1 MHPSCSL
8 AFMLSGRHRVPPA
21 SRGRTV
27 MLPVAEPS
35 KVLSRSG
42 AAGTGGIAMAAARR
56 LMALAAGVSPRLRPP
71 DPLVASG
78 RQGCS
83 RGFSSSFVRSDG
95 TQEAA
100 EVESEVAP
108 SEPGE
113 GDGSMVNGED
123 SEAEIWLRC
132 P

>member
-1 MHPSCSL
+1 MVCILASL
-8 AFMLSGRHRVPPA
+8 LSGRHRVPPA

-27 MLPVAEPS
+27 LLPVAEPS

-71 DPLVASG
+71 DPRASG

-83 RGFSSSFVRSDG
+83 RGFSSSFVRPDG
-95 TQEAA
+95 TQEAS
-100 EVESEVAP
+100 EVESEVAS

-123 SEAEIWLRC
+123 CEAEIWWRR

>member
-1 MHPSCSL
+1 MHPICILASL
-8 AFMLSGRHRVPPA
+8 LSGRHRVPPA

-27 MLPVAEPS
+27 LLPVAEPS
-35 KVLSRSG
+35 KVLSWSG
-42 AAGTGGIAMAAARR
+42 AAGTDGIAMAAARR
-56 LMALAAGVSPRLRPP
+56 LMAVAAGVSPRLRPP
-71 DPLVASG
+71 DPRAAG
-78 RQGCS
+78 RQRSS
-83 RGFSSSFVRSDG
+83 RGFSSTFVHLDG

-100 EVESEVAP
+100 KVESEVAP

-123 SEAEIWLRC
+123 SEAEIWLLR